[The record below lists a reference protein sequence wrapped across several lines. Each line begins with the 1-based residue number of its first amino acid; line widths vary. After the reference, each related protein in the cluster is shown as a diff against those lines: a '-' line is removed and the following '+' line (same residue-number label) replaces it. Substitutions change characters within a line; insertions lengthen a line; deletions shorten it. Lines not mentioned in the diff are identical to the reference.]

1 MMSLKI
7 ISPGIYTTVQ
17 DMGRY
22 GAQHIGLSPSG
33 AMDGESLLTGHQLL
47 ENNEQ
52 MALEMTMQ
60 GGEFEF
66 TEANAFVITGADM
79 QAELN
84 GESIRN
90 YHIYNASA
98 GSTLKF
104 KSAVNGL
111 RTYLTV
117 KGGFDLPTFHN
128 SVSTHTKIKVGG
140 VEGRTLKTGDEL
152 KFKQPETLQEKEL
165 YVYDKDTKVIRFIPG
180 RQFDRFKHVEETL
193 QESYTVSNTSDR
205 MGIRLEGPALEA
217 DSYDI
222 ISEPVQLGAIQVT
235 SEGQPIVLM
244 NDRQTVGGYAKI
256 GTVYFTDL
264 AKLAQLVPGDSFRF
278 VAGTLEEAVKEKQ
291 QLIDR
296 LTHIP
301 DMKYER
307 RKASS
312 RINQLIGSVK

>member
-1 MMSLKI
+1 MSLKV
-7 ISPGIYTTVQ
+7 ISPGIFTTVQ

-33 AMDGESLLTGHQLL
+33 AMDGVSLLVGHQLL
-47 ENNEQ
+47 GNNEQ

-60 GGEFEF
+60 GGTFQF
-66 TEANAFVITGADM
+66 TESNAFVITGANM
-79 QAELN
+79 QAQLN
-84 GESIRN
+84 GHAVKNNR
-90 YHIYNASA
+90 IYNAPA
-98 GSTLKF
+98 GSILAF
-104 KSAVNGL
+104 KGAVNGL

-117 KGGFDLPTFHN
+117 KGGFNLPAFHN

-140 VEGRTLKTGDEL
+140 VDGRTLRTGDEL
-152 KFKQPETLQEKEL
+152 VFKQPEIMKEKEL
-165 YVYDKDTKVIRFIPG
+165 QLYEKDVKVIRFIPG

-193 QESYTVSNTSDR
+193 SSPYTVSHTSDR
-205 MGIRLEGPALEA
+205 MGIRLEGPTVEA

-264 AKLAQLVPGDSFRF
+264 SKLSQLAPGESFRF
-278 VAGTLEEAVKEKQ
+278 AVGTLAEAVEEKQ

-301 DMKYER
+301 EMSYEVR
-307 RKASS
+307 TASN

>member
-1 MMSLKI
+1 MMSLKV
-7 ISPGIYTTVQ
+7 ISPGIFTTVQ

-33 AMDGESLLTGHQLL
+33 AMDGESLLIGHQLL
-47 ENNEQ
+47 ENESQ

-60 GGEFEF
+60 GGEFQF
-66 TEANAFVITGADM
+66 TESNAFVITGADM
-79 QAELN
+79 RATLN
-84 GESIRN
+84 GRAVHN
-90 YHIYNASA
+90 NRIYNAPA
-98 GSTLKF
+98 GSILKF
-104 KSAVNGL
+104 GGAVNGL

-117 KGGFDLPTFHN
+117 KGGFKLPDFHN
-128 SVSTHTKIKVGG
+128 SVSTHTKIQIGG
-140 VEGRTLKTGDEL
+140 IDGRTLTAGDEL
-152 KFKQPETLQEKEL
+152 LFKQPATMKEKEL
-165 YVYDKDTKVIRFIPG
+165 HVYEKDVKVIRFIPG
-180 RQFDRFKHVEETL
+180 RQFDRFKNVAETL
-193 QESYTVSNTSDR
+193 NAPYTVSNTSDR
-205 MGIRLEGPALEA
+205 MGIRLEGPTLEA

-264 AKLAQLVPGDSFRF
+264 SKLSQLVPGDSFRF
-278 VAGTLEEAVKEKQ
+278 VVGTLEEAVQEKQ

-301 DMKYER
+301 EMSYEAR
-307 RKASS
+307 SASS